1 MAFRCYDEQELEAL
15 AQVVE
20 RQQMWRG
27 SVPEEGSFVARF
39 EDAFAEYT
47 GRRYVLAISSGTSAN
62 EAALVGAGVEPG
74 DEVIC
79 PACSFIA
86 SSLTAVAVGAI
97 PVFADVD
104 PRTLHLT
111 AEGLEAALTPRA
123 KAVVV
128 VHLWGMPADLD
139 SILEVANRHDLAVI
153 EDCAQAYGVQYD
165 GRMVGTFGDT
175 ACYSLQQSKHISSGE
190 GGIVTTDDADSYL
203 RTALYSNCGMP
214 AYCLR
219 YGVVG
224 PSAEPVGGVP
234 TRGHFAFG
242 HNYRMTELQGAVNL
256 VQLGKIE
263 QFNARRRELVQ
274 IIERGLDGAPGL
286 RLAPQSPKG
295 QPNFW
300 VYPFTLDPQQTD
312 MTASEFAARC
322 REEAGLGPGVY
333 NEVNYLEA
341 VYQQMN
347 RERRT
352 SLGCS
357 LPDYVRYDPG
367 ICPQAESGALSL
379 LCLGVH
385 HGLDP
390 DELRATVAS
399 IAQTAR
405 KCFS

>member
-15 AQVVE
+15 AQVVKS
-20 RQQMWRG
+20 QQLWRG
-27 SVPEEGSFVARF
+27 LPEEESFVARF

-47 GRRYVLAISSGTSAN
+47 GRQYVLAINSGTSAN
-62 EAALVGAGVEPG
+62 EAALVAAGVEPG

-79 PACSFIA
+79 PPCSFIA
-86 SSLTAVAVGAI
+86 SSLAVVAVGAI

-104 PRTLHLT
+104 PRALHLT
-111 AEGLEAALTPRA
+111 AESLEAALTPRA

-139 SILEVANRHDLAVI
+139 PILEVANRHDLAVI
-153 EDCAQAYGVQYD
+153 EDCAQAYGAQYQ

-190 GGIVTTDDADSYL
+190 GGIVTTEDPDSYL
-203 RTALYSNCGMP
+203 RAALYSNCGMP
-214 AYCLR
+214 TICLR
-219 YGVVG
+219 YGVAR
-224 PSAEPVGGVP
+224 PQAEPVAGVP

-263 QFNARRRELVQ
+263 QFSARRRESVQ
-274 IIERGLDGAPGL
+274 IIEEGFAGVPGL
-286 RLAPQSPKG
+286 CLAPRRVED

-300 VYPFTLDPQQTD
+300 VYPLSLDPEQTD
-312 MTASEFAARC
+312 MAAEEFATRC
-322 REEAGLGPGVY
+322 REETGTGPGIY

-352 SLGCS
+352 SLGYP

-367 ICPQAESGALSL
+367 LCPQAESGALRL
-379 LCLGVH
+379 LLLGVH

-390 DELRATVAS
+390 DELRTTVEN
-399 IAQTAR
+399 IARTAR
-405 KCFS
+405 KCFG